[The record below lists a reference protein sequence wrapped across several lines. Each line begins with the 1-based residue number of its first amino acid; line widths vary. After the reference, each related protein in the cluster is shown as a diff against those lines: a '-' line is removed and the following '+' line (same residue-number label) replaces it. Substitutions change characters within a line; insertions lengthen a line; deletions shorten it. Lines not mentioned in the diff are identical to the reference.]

1 MPFSSPQPS
10 IPPGSA
16 LCLPPAARHSVCVH
30 VCLPPSVT
38 SFLMEGESLLRNLLN
53 PHFPTKL
60 LQTLSP
66 KAALEKAS
74 VPA

>member
-1 MPFSSPQPS
+1 
-10 IPPGSA
+10 
-16 LCLPPAARHSVCVH
+16 
-30 VCLPPSVT
+30 
-38 SFLMEGESLLRNLLN
+38 MEGESLLRNLLN